1 MERSVTVAGTSMKGT
16 VKKWNIPKTGN
27 IVYRT
32 TNPIV
37 ITIGIPRWRRN
48 MIGEQRY
55 RTQIAYVK
63 SVLTF

>member
-1 MERSVTVAGTSMKGT
+1 MQDVTVAGTSMKGT
-16 VKKWNIPKTGN
+16 VKKWSIPKTGN
-27 IVYRT
+27 IAYRT

-37 ITIGIPRWRRN
+37 ITIGIPRWRRST
-48 MIGEQRY
+48 IGETQY